1 MEAELEGMLVGAWIH
16 GDRTKLILRVEAL
29 QRELSLIKSGR
40 LAQREAFEAQ
50 QKKEFVR
57 RLVDIKAEHERIVRE
72 VTSRA
77 TREERRR
84 TICEKRVQDLEDE
97 VLLLKEQL
105 QVAAMK
111 NREMERT
118 YKRER
123 ASNSRLRHRE
133 LKRSTGCSD
142 DGESVPA
149 PAASQDRCVAVD
161 GILSQPSFG
170 PNLRADCGSGNVSGV
185 REENA
190 EGAEELRVEERL
202 VTGLLEQSLRPGF
215 AVRHSKAAGSHSPT
229 RFCEGES
236 NERAISTSAL
246 SDAGCSRK
254 EEEQEQQRNVASAAR
269 ATKADSAQTPDAEL
283 RSESLTRGGHPQEE
297 GSNEKK
303 TVNVDL
309 ALSRIHAL
317 TGMMRAQEEI
327 ETLLGQQ
334 LGELK
339 LKQADESKRMWQL
352 VARWNRVLENK
363 GYAAE
368 EDIRSAGLLEEL
380 QQRLSAEGLQPQGS
394 LDREKRVP
402 SLP

>member
-16 GDRTKLILRVEAL
+16 GDRTKLMLRVESL

-40 LAQREAFEAQ
+40 LTQREAFEA

-72 VTSRA
+72 LTSRA
-77 TREERRR
+77 TGEERRR
-84 TICEKRVQDLEDE
+84 TICEKRMQDLKGE
-97 VLLLKEQL
+97 VLLLKEKL

-111 NREMERT
+111 NREMEKA

-123 ASNSRLRHRE
+123 TSNNRLRHRE
-133 LKRSTGCSD
+133 LKRSTGRSD

-149 PAASQDRCVAVD
+149 PAASQDRSVAVD
-161 GILSQPSFG
+161 GTLPQPSFG
-170 PNLRADCGSGNVSGV
+170 PNRAGCGSGNVSGV
-185 REENA
+185 RGERA
-190 EGAEELRVEERL
+190 EGAEELRVVERL
-202 VTGLLEQSLRPGF
+202 VAGLIEQSLRPGS
-215 AVRHSKAAGSHSPT
+215 AVRQFQSAPSDHGGGGS
-229 RFCEGES
+229 
-236 NERAISTSAL
+236 
-246 SDAGCSRK
+246 SRK
-254 EEEQEQQRNVASAAR
+254 EQEEKQQRNAVSAAG
-269 ATKADSAQTPDAEL
+269 ATKADVAQTSDSEPHT
-283 RSESLTRGGHPQEE
+283 ESLRDVQSQEKA
-297 GSNEKK
+297 SSEKE

-309 ALSRIHAL
+309 ALSRMHAL

-339 LKQADESKRMWQL
+339 HKQAEESKRMWQL
-352 VARWNRVLENK
+352 VTRWNRVLENK

-380 QQRLSAEGLQPQGS
+380 RRQLSAEDLQPQGF
-394 LDREKRVP
+394 P
-402 SLP
+402 